1 MRKPTEE
8 TRLDTLLKASELLI
22 ERGGPKRASA
32 FLAQKHH
39 EDVAAVL
46 EHLDREDRIEVFK
59 YLPDD
64 LRAEVLIAVDDE
76 IIDEFIETLSH
87 RDISQLVADMDAD
100 DAADILGELE
110 EEERRSVLA
119 LIPLEERRDL
129 EELLKYPEDTAGG
142 LMDPDVVA
150 LKLSAKVMDAIDALK
165 KLEPEEELA
174 GTVYV
179 VDDRETFHGRVRI
192 RDLLGA
198 EPASPIADLVLDAA
212 TIRPEADR
220 EDVVRVFE
228 KYEIVSLPV
237 IDENGRLLGIITHDD
252 VLEAVQEEFSEDIDR
267 LAGLGEVESL
277 FSGPIRAAGKRL
289 PWLFLNLFTVFLA
302 AAVVHLFKGTI
313 ESFAYLA
320 VFMPVIAG
328 MGGNSG
334 TQTLAVVVRSIA
346 LGDVRMGDVRRLLL
360 RQVGVGLLIGVGVGL
375 ASGLVGFLW
384 VGKPIFGLL
393 VFAGHVGNMTIGCIA
408 GLLVPVALK
417 LLNRDPAL
425 ASGVFV
431 TSISDVTGYFIFLGL
446 AAVFLKY
453 LI

>member
-1 MRKPTEE
+1 MTKHSEE
-8 TRLDTLLKASELLI
+8 TRQDALQRATELLL
-22 ERGGPKRASA
+22 ERGGPKRASM

-46 EHLDREDRIEVFK
+46 EHLEDEDRVEVFK
-59 YLPDD
+59 YLPDE
-64 LRAEVLIAVDDE
+64 LQAAVLIAVDEE
-76 IIDEFIETLSH
+76 IIDEFLETLSH
-87 RDISQLVADMDAD
+87 RDLSQLVVDMDAD

-110 EEERRSVLA
+110 EEERRRVLA
-119 LIPLEERRDL
+119 LMPLEERKDL

-150 LKLSAKVMDAIDALK
+150 LNVRAKVKEAIDALK
-165 KLEPEEELA
+165 ELEPEEELA
-174 GTVYV
+174 GTIYV
-179 VDDRETFHGRVRI
+179 VDDNEVFHGRVRI

-198 EPASPIADLVLDAA
+198 EPDSSISNLILDAV
-212 TIRPEADR
+212 TILPEADR
-220 EDVVRVFE
+220 EEVVRVFE
-228 KYEIVSLPV
+228 KYDIVSLPV
-237 IDENGRLLGIITHDD
+237 IDENKRLLGIITHDD
-252 VLEAVQEEFSEDIDR
+252 VLEAAQEEFTEDIDR

-277 FSGPIRAAGKRL
+277 FTGPIRAAGRRL

-302 AAVVHLFKGTI
+302 AIVVRLFKGTI

-346 LGDVRMGDVRRLLL
+346 LGDVRVKDVRRLLL
-360 RQVGVGLLIGVGVGL
+360 RQVAVGLLIGAGVGI

-384 VGKPIFGLL
+384 IGNPIFGLL
-393 VFAGHVGNMTIGCIA
+393 VFAGHLGNMTIGCIA
-408 GLLVPVALK
+408 GLLVPIVLK

-425 ASGVFV
+425 GSGVFV